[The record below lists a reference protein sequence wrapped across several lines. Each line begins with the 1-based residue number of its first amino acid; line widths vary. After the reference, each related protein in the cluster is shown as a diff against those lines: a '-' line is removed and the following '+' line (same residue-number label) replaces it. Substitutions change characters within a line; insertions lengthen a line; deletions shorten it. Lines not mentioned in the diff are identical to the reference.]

1 MPALRRIAYLGYAPQ
16 LIPDT
21 RNMTPAV
28 RNYST
33 WTHAHY
39 AFR

>member
-1 MPALRRIAYLGYAPQ
+1 MPVLRRIAHLGYAPR

-21 RNMTPAV
+21 HNMTRAV

-33 WTHAHY
+33 WTRAL
-39 AFR
+39 RVR